1 MQKTGENLSVMYSSR
16 YVESS
21 KFYKNLPAE
30 YLTRPDSRQ
39 SAVNKTYSEKRFRQ
53 NTGKQKRRS
62 VMNRLSFILSV
73 SVLINQPEKLQI
85 LIRAFRFSPPTSSL
99 FSTPFYQPDPNFLY
113 RSVLLSRL
121 AFFQKGL
128 PATKVRRCVD

>member
-1 MQKTGENLSVMYSSR
+1 MQKTGENLSVMYSNR
-16 YVESS
+16 CAESS

-85 LIRAFRFSPPTSSL
+85 LIRAFRF
-99 FSTPFYQPDPNFLY
+99 YQPDPNFLY